1 MFLIHVLGKN
11 ASNITSLSTSNNTSN
26 IRTGQIFTGTSGGT
40 NGERSVGIIIRP
52 IQSTEVVPAGLL
64 GLLNSLATIR
74 QNHHHGSDPSTV
86 FGPTATT
93 TTTMTGALDNL
104 QFEQFLHHIY

>member
-1 MFLIHVLGKN
+1 MFLIRVLGIN

-52 IQSTEVVPAGLL
+52 IQSTKVVPAGLL
-64 GLLNSLATIR
+64 GLLNSLLATIR
-74 QNHHHGSDPSTV
+74 QNHHH
-86 FGPTATT
+86 
-93 TTTMTGALDNL
+93 DNFIL
-104 QFEQFLHHIY
+104 EAFINLKNIFILSELNIRISQ

>member
-1 MFLIHVLGKN
+1 MFLIRVLGIN

-52 IQSTEVVPAGLL
+52 IQSTKVVPAGLL

-74 QNHHHGSDPSTV
+74 QNHHH
-86 FGPTATT
+86 
-93 TTTMTGALDNL
+93 DNFIL
-104 QFEQFLHHIY
+104 EAFINLKNIFILSELNIRISQ